1 MTTAMSPRNILIA
14 GIVLI
19 LLNVAALAPM
29 ATNAVPDAVEEN
41 FESFS
46 KESACADD
54 ACIEAEEDWA
64 SSTGQRDFYGYSITN
79 VADVMANGTAPTYEK
94 IGPVTY
100 DITTTRTITGYDAT
114 AGELTYNSVK
124 SFACAAD
131 TAVPCDTE
139 VSQLNIAFQT
149 QVIGATGL
157 AMGGIMDLTKIGF
170 AVQMVLQDMNTTQ
183 AGIGTAASL
192 AQNYASTGDG
202 FGSGFYGAWELSET
216 GMGIMALNEN
226 DGNTLPAADFT
237 GTVMEKAMMNT
248 THPIDTAFNIS
259 LQEPLGPVAFV
270 GLGAPETLL
279 STVMA
284 DPSNSTVMQRA
295 GTYGYMAMTMMDTT
309 GDGTPDTPVPDFAQT
324 FVRDWSI
331 YAGVGQMF
339 AGHGGGSDANLTDN
353 TDLGERLRTLTG
365 VDMTGVN
372 AVGLMI
378 AGHMTDNPTGIV
390 ATNAESTAFGM
401 AEFLTMEASE
411 VMTAYNMTAE
421 QYGAVAGWVAG
432 WATSASSAQLGL
444 LGGVGTMN
452 AEQFVNQTFGGMS
465 PVGDPYLERSL
476 NLGGAWSEL
485 YGNDPVALSQAQSG
499 NLLYGPLGLTTDSGA
514 AIFLYGELSGFTPP
528 LNFSTNP
535 PTPGVPMAWDA
546 ATIGALYGIDTNAAT
561 AVRALMMG
569 PIYGTTADS
578 FVPSYLID
586 NFGTTPYLTQS
597 FNNWLLGWHDPVNA
611 FLATGNPMDMTVGW
625 TSLETNATYYSS
637 PNIANGDGT
646 NYTMCTGEGGDCD
659 QGETLAEDGSTQL
672 SWRNDAMFAATF
684 GLISPESL
692 VGTTGG
698 FLTGTSD
705 KVDVSGYA
713 IADITCDST
722 STVKGI
728 PVDDCS
734 ATVVATERNIQANLL
749 ETYSLL
755 DATPGALPVYFGSD
769 ITMQAEQLSGLI
781 IAGESKSTFY
791 LDTRAHTSQASA
803 PSMNDLVPV
812 FEIHSSS
819 MIGDSDAED
828 MESAIVQNQD
838 KMTYWTNFDSWIDY
852 VTLLFWVGG
861 IAMIGMGMVGAAN
874 ASSEEE
880 TMDASTTEDA
890 SEDTSVEAE
899 EKEDAPTDE

>member
-1 MTTAMSPRNILIA
+1 MLIA
-14 GIVLI
+14 GIVLV

-29 ATNAVPDAVEEN
+29 ATNAVPDAVEDN

-46 KESACADD
+46 KESACANDD
-54 ACIEAEEDWA
+54 CTEAEEDWA
-64 SSTGQRDFYGYSITN
+64 SSTGTRDFYGYSITN

-100 DITTTRTITGYDAT
+100 EITTTRTITGYDAT

-124 SFACAAD
+124 SFECAED
-131 TAVPCDTE
+131 TVVSCDTD

-183 AGIGTAASL
+183 AGTGTAAGL
-192 AQNYASTGDG
+192 AQSYATTGDG

-237 GTVMEKAMMNT
+237 GNVMEKAMMNT

-331 YAGVGQMF
+331 YAGVGQIF
-339 AGHGGGSDANLTDN
+339 AGYGGGTDANLTDN
-353 TDLGERLRTLTG
+353 NDLQDRLRSLTR
-365 VDMTGVN
+365 VNMTGVN

-378 AGHMTDNPTGIV
+378 AGHLTDTPTGIV
-390 ATNAESTAFGM
+390 ATNAEETSFGM
-401 AEFLTMEASE
+401 VAFLGMEAGD

-452 AEQFVNQTFGGMS
+452 AEQFVNETFGGMS

-476 NLGGAWSEL
+476 NLGGAWSAL

-514 AIFLYGELSGFTPP
+514 AIFLYGELSGMTPP

-561 AVRALMMG
+561 AARALMMG
-569 PIYGTTADS
+569 PIYGTTSDS

-597 FNNWLLGWHDPVNA
+597 FNNWLLGWHDPVSA

-637 PNIANGDGT
+637 PNVANGDGT

-659 QGETLAEDGSTQL
+659 QGETLMEDGSTQL

-698 FLTGTSD
+698 LLTGTGD

-713 IADITCDST
+713 VADITCDGT

-755 DATPGALPVYFGSD
+755 DATPGALPVYFGSE
-769 ITMQAEQLSGLI
+769 ISMQAEELSGLI

-874 ASSEEE
+874 ASSDEEE
-880 TMDASTTEDA
+880 KDFSAS
-890 SEDTSVEAE
+890 AE
-899 EKEDAPTDE
+899 ETSTEEASAEDGE